1 MILKFRFL
9 LLFIIITHKN
19 NKVIVVGKE
28 VHGRCNN
35 KRKRHK
41 ESRECSCS
49 LVARHVELLDLDSM
63 LKLHPFEAGLIGVL
77 VVCHTGMNG
86 TIVL

>member
-1 MILKFRFL
+1 
-9 LLFIIITHKN
+9 
-19 NKVIVVGKE
+19 
-28 VHGRCNN
+28 
-35 KRKRHK
+35 
-41 ESRECSCS
+41 
-49 LVARHVELLDLDSM
+49 VELLDLDSM